1 MKRLLLIAALTA
13 LMIGPSIAADLPA
26 LGDSPPA
33 LALPSL
39 DGKLIDISQYYG
51 KPLIVTFFASWSK
64 SCQDEIKTLQEM
76 KDRYGSTLEVVAISF
91 DKKSKTLSEF
101 VEANKLKLN
110 FLVDKKLLSLNQYAI
125 LIIPTTFCINPAG
138 KIDKIL
144 VDYDDNVKQALSDW
158 LK

>member
-1 MKRLLLIAALTA
+1 MKWPLILVAMIALA
-13 LMIGPSIAADLPA
+13 VNPCIAADLPA
-26 LGDSPPA
+26 LGDPPPA

-51 KPLIVTFFASWSK
+51 KPLIVTFFATWSK
-64 SCQDEIKTLQEM
+64 SCQDEIKALQGL
-76 KDRYGSTLEVVAISF
+76 KDQYGSTLEVVAISF
-91 DKKSKTLSEF
+91 DKKSKTLSDF

-144 VDYDDNVKQALSDW
+144 VDYDDNVKQALFDW